1 MNRIYSQLIHPTYQ
15 SVDDKIINQKLKIRL
30 AIEMI
35 NELELDT
42 KYLIQIKRKEYTV
55 DVNKVYELYLER
67 IEMVQEEVVEYKDD
81 YDLSA
86 YKTYSRWD
94 RFKQFLKGE

>member
-1 MNRIYSQLIHPTYQ
+1 LNRIYSQFRHPVYK
-15 SVDDKIINQKLKIRL
+15 SIDDKIINQKLKIRL

-55 DVNKVYELYLER
+55 DVNKVYELYLEK
-67 IEMVQEEVVEYKDD
+67 IETVQEEVVEYKDD
-81 YDLSA
+81 YDVSA

>member
-55 DVNKVYELYLER
+55 DVNKVYELYLEK

>member
-1 MNRIYSQLIHPTYQ
+1 MNRIYSQLIHPAYQ

-35 NELELDT
+35 NQLELDT

-67 IEMVQEEVVEYKDD
+67 IEMVQEEAVEYKDD

-94 RFKQFLKGE
+94 RFKQFLKG